1 MGHQNAITDQNQA
14 VGVVPFYLLL
24 AGRSRED
31 RTMVTLACAVV
42 AYLRSL
48 FLPRHKRVLEAV
60 ALRDNGLNLSLC
72 EQHRFPLSDVF
83 RLSFPPSK
91 LCAYRSRAGGAG
103 FTAFH
108 RAPGRRSR
116 AGLAPVSRREKVPPR
131 VQRMRADD
139 LLAAVFPEALAC
151 QENIQSD
158 IAISPHPLIREMMK
172 DVLTEALDLEGLE
185 RVLGDIAPGGCA

>member
-1 MGHQNAITDQNQA
+1 MPSRIKIKRLEWYHSTC
-14 VGVVPFYLLL
+14 YLRGAPAKIEPWLPL
-24 AGRSRED
+24 P
-31 RTMVTLACAVV
+31 VLV

-60 ALRDNGLNLSLC
+60 ALRDNGLNLSLG

-91 LCAYRSRAGGAG
+91 LCAYRSREGGAG

-139 LLAAVFPEALAC
+139 LLAAVF
-151 QENIQSD
+151 
-158 IAISPHPLIREMMK
+158 
-172 DVLTEALDLEGLE
+172 T
-185 RVLGDIAPGGCA
+185 

>member
-1 MGHQNAITDQNQA
+1 
-14 VGVVPFYLLL
+14 
-24 AGRSRED
+24 
-31 RTMVTLACAVV
+31 MVTLACAVV

-60 ALRDNGLNLSLC
+60 ALRDNGLNLSLG

-116 AGLAPVSRREKVPPR
+116 AGLAPGSRRGKSPPPGPR
-131 VQRMRADD
+131 PPPCR
-139 LLAAVFPEALAC
+139 LLAAGLSAAL
-151 QENIQSD
+151 SLPGK
-158 IAISPHPLIREMMK
+158 ISGGHPPLPPPPLRRMME
-172 DVLTEALDLEGLE
+172 D
-185 RVLGDIAPGGCA
+185 

>member
-1 MGHQNAITDQNQA
+1 
-14 VGVVPFYLLL
+14 
-24 AGRSRED
+24 
-31 RTMVTLACAVV
+31 MVTLACAVV

-60 ALRDNGLNLSLC
+60 ALRDNGLNLSLG

-116 AGLAPVSRREKVPPR
+116 AGLAPVSRREKEIG
-131 VQRMRADD
+131 RAS
-139 LLAAVFPEALAC
+139 C
-151 QENIQSD
+151 
-158 IAISPHPLIREMMK
+158 R
-172 DVLTEALDLEGLE
+172 E
-185 RVLGDIAPGGCA
+185 RV

>member
-1 MGHQNAITDQNQA
+1 
-14 VGVVPFYLLL
+14 
-24 AGRSRED
+24 
-31 RTMVTLACAVV
+31 MVTLACAVV

-60 ALRDNGLNLSLC
+60 ALRDNGLNLSLG

-116 AGLAPVSRREKVPPR
+116 AGLAPVSRRGESPPPG
-131 VQRMRADD
+131 QRLRADD
-139 LLAAVFPEALAC
+139 FLGAGLSPGPSC
-151 QENIQSD
+151 QGKNLND
-158 IAISPHPLIREMMK
+158 NP
-172 DVLTEALDLEGLE
+172 D
-185 RVLGDIAPGGCA
+185 

>member
-1 MGHQNAITDQNQA
+1 
-14 VGVVPFYLLL
+14 
-24 AGRSRED
+24 
-31 RTMVTLACAVV
+31 MVTLACAVV

-60 ALRDNGLNLSLC
+60 ALRDNGLNLSLG

-116 AGLAPVSRREKVPPR
+116 AGLAPVSRRGEIPPPGPR
-131 VQRMRADD
+131 PARGGFAGSGVSPAPS
-139 LLAAVFPEALAC
+139 FPGK
-151 QENIQSD
+151 IHSD
-158 IAISPHPLIREMMK
+158 HAHSPPPPLPAKM
-172 DVLTEALDLEGLE
+172 
-185 RVLGDIAPGGCA
+185 

>member
-1 MGHQNAITDQNQA
+1 
-14 VGVVPFYLLL
+14 
-24 AGRSRED
+24 
-31 RTMVTLACAVV
+31 MVTLACAVV

-60 ALRDNGLNLSLC
+60 ALRDNGLNLSLG
-72 EQHRFPLSDVF
+72 EQHRFPLSAVF

-139 LLAAVFPEALAC
+139 LVAAVFPQAPGL
-151 QENIQSD
+151 QENIRAD
-158 IAISPHPLIREMMK
+158 MRISPHLHARQVVKE
-172 DVLTEALDLEGLE
+172 
-185 RVLGDIAPGGCA
+185 